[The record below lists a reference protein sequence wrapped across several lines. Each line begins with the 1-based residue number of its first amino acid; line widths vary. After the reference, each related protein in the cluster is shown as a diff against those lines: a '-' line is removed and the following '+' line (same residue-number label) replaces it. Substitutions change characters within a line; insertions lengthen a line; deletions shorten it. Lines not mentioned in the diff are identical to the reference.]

1 MYVCMYVCYF
11 EYTTQNILV
20 KSTAKKIA
28 KISVVSADLPDFE
41 NYISLEKIEEVGS
54 AIHVRAFMHA
64 CMYVCMCCAY
74 MYSSRTCMYDSRKVI
89 VMYEGSSVP
98 YIH

>member
-1 MYVCMYVCYF
+1 M
-11 EYTTQNILV
+11 

-28 KISVVSADLPDFE
+28 KIFVVSADLPDFE
-41 NYISLEKIEEVGS
+41 NYISIEKIEEVGS
-54 AIHVRAFMHA
+54 AILVRA
-64 CMYVCMCCAY
+64 CMYVCMFVYGSMCMY
-74 MYSSRTCMYDSRKVI
+74 MYSSRTCMYGSRKVI